1 MSASL
6 DNQDGHRDEIHPP
19 PGPSPGEPEGGPHP
33 GADAANRP
41 DGKTKPE
48 LPPTWISPDEVT
60 TDESDLQFPKNGR
73 STVSMPPAGGPQ
85 GQRILPPEN
94 GFSGQVS
101 RLGRYEIR
109 RVLGQGGFGIVYLAF
124 DPQLDR
130 QVALKVPR
138 PDRFTNKA
146 ELDKFLVEA
155 RTAAR
160 LKHPMLVAI
169 YDVQQLD
176 DMPFIVQ
183 EYVESRNLAEWCAQV
198 RPTFEQIA
206 RIMAGVAEAM
216 GYVHQQGLIHC
227 DLKSANIL
235 VDRLGQP
242 HVADFGMATHESRQH
257 LLKGSRFG
265 TPYAMAPEQVRG
277 ESHLMDGRTDIWA
290 LGVMLYQMLTGRQ
303 PFAASTREELFEII
317 RAHDPKPPRQ
327 IERSVPKELE
337 RICLKCLA
345 QRRADRYNTADDLR
359 EDLLNWL
366 NQGQTGLSAPPAA
379 SSPSKLPLSSKS
391 ELLPS
396 IVPKGLRAYDA
407 EDADFFLALLPGPR
421 DRDGLPESVRF
432 WRNRFEQR
440 DPEETFRVGLLYGPS
455 GCGKSSLVKAGLL
468 PRLSD
473 DVVPIYVEATPEE
486 TETRLVV
493 KLRNQF
499 PSLRAD
505 GTLADLCAELR
516 NDDGMHKPKIVLVI
530 DQLEQWLHA
539 HPFPK
544 NSQLVDALRQCD
556 GGRLQALLMVRDDFF
571 LSVNRV
577 FQELEIRLLE
587 GSNCAMVDY
596 FDRDHSRKVLASLG
610 RAYGKLGDSLTPQQ
624 QKFLTDAISD
634 LAEDGK
640 VICVQLALLADMMKS
655 RPWIPASVQ
664 HLGGVKGVG
673 VAMLDEIFNPQTAP
687 LSYRI
692 HEDAI
697 RRVLKAMLPRRLG
710 H

>member
-1 MSASL
+1 M
-6 DNQDGHRDEIHPP
+6 
-19 PGPSPGEPEGGPHP
+19 
-33 GADAANRP
+33 
-41 DGKTKPE
+41 
-48 LPPTWISPDEVT
+48 
-60 TDESDLQFPKNGR
+60 
-73 STVSMPPAGGPQ
+73 
-85 GQRILPPEN
+85 
-94 GFSGQVS
+94 
-101 RLGRYEIR
+101 
-109 RVLGQGGFGIVYLAF
+109 
-124 DPQLDR
+124 
-130 QVALKVPR
+130 
-138 PDRFTNKA
+138 
-146 ELDKFLVEA
+146 
-155 RTAAR
+155 
-160 LKHPMLVAI
+160 
-169 YDVQQLD
+169 
-176 DMPFIVQ
+176 
-183 EYVESRNLAEWCAQV
+183 
-198 RPTFEQIA
+198 
-206 RIMAGVAEAM
+206 
-216 GYVHQQGLIHC
+216 
-227 DLKSANIL
+227 
-235 VDRLGQP
+235 
-242 HVADFGMATHESRQH
+242 
-257 LLKGSRFG
+257 
-265 TPYAMAPEQVRG
+265 
-277 ESHLMDGRTDIWA
+277 
-290 LGVMLYQMLTGRQ
+290 
-303 PFAASTREELFEII
+303 
-317 RAHDPKPPRQ
+317 
-327 IERSVPKELE
+327 
-337 RICLKCLA
+337 
-345 QRRADRYNTADDLR
+345 
-359 EDLLNWL
+359 
-366 NQGQTGLSAPPAA
+366 
-379 SSPSKLPLSSKS
+379 
-391 ELLPS
+391 
-396 IVPKGLRAYDA
+396 
-407 EDADFFLALLPGPR
+407 
-421 DRDGLPESVRF
+421 RF

-587 GSNCAMVDY
+587 GSNSAMVDY

-697 RRVLKAMLPRRLG
+697 RRVLKAMLPRAARTLKVPCSRLNF
-710 H
+710 